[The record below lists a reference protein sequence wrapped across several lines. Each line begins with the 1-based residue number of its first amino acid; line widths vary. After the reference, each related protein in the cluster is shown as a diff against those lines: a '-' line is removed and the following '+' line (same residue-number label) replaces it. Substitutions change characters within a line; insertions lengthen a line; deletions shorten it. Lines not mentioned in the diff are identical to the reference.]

1 MDQITFNPIIPI
13 WLMAIICVALLVIK
27 RKGVMPY
34 VRQVLIVLILFA
46 INLRPMYISDEI
58 KVIRQKLN
66 CYCIIVLD
74 DTLSMNA
81 EDVPGFEE
89 DRPRTRMDQAKEDI
103 DYITKNLVG
112 AKFCIIDFNNDVNL
126 ICPFTDDNKYIK
138 DSVDAIKPIVDYH
151 ATGTNINC
159 CKKLLGQ
166 MINDAKL
173 MNDGHVVVFFLS
185 DGENTDDH
193 RLDNFSDIAQGIEG
207 GAVMGY
213 GTTKGGQMRYYD
225 ELHDETVIV
234 QDKRD
239 YPYQPAVSKID
250 EKNLKSLSLDLG
262 IEYIHMDESE
272 DLDGTFENIMK
283 LLEAETE
290 ETTEYGYADI
300 YFWFVIP
307 LAALVAYEFISVKR
321 RA

>member
-225 ELHDETVIV
+225 ELHDETVVV

>member
-1 MDQITFNPIIPI
+1 
-13 WLMAIICVALLVIK
+13 
-27 RKGVMPY
+27 MPY
-34 VRQVLIVLILFA
+34 IRQILMVILLFA
-46 INLRPMYISDEI
+46 INLRPMYISSEI

-74 DTLSMNA
+74 DTLSMMA
-81 EDVPGFEE
+81 DDVDDYVGDKPK
-89 DRPRTRMDQAKEDI
+89 TRMDRAKEDI

-112 AKFCIIDFNNDVNL
+112 AKFCIVDFNNDANL

-138 DSVDAIKPIVDYH
+138 DSVDAIYPLVDYH
-151 ATGTNINC
+151 ATGTNLNC

-173 MNDGHVVVFFLS
+173 LNDGHVVVYFLS

-193 RLDNFSDIAQGIEG
+193 RLDNFSDIAEGIEG
-207 GAVMGY
+207 GAILGY
-213 GTTKGGQMRYYD
+213 GTAKGGQMTYHD
-225 ELHDETVIV
+225 DLHNEDVLVE
-234 QDKRD
+234 DKRD
-239 YPYQPAVSKID
+239 YPYKPAVSKID

-272 DLDGTFENIMK
+272 DLDENLEKVMK
-283 LLEAETE
+283 LLDAETE
-290 ETTEYGYADI
+290 ETKEYGYADL

-307 LAALVAYEFISVKR
+307 LAALVVYEFISVKR
-321 RA
+321 RT

>member
-1 MDQITFNPIIPI
+1 
-13 WLMAIICVALLVIK
+13 
-27 RKGVMPY
+27 MPY
-34 VRQVLIVLILFA
+34 IRQILMVILLFA
-46 INLRPMYISDEI
+46 INLRPMYISSEI

-74 DTLSMNA
+74 DTLSMMADDYDGADGNN
-81 EDVPGFEE
+81 
-89 DRPRTRMDQAKEDI
+89 TRMDAAKADI

-112 AKFCIIDFNNDVNL
+112 AKFCIIDFNNDANL

-138 DSVDAIKPIVDYH
+138 DSVDAIYPLVDYH
-151 ATGTNINC
+151 ATGTNLNC

-173 MNDGHVVVFFLS
+173 LNDGHVVVYFLS

-193 RLDNFSDIAQGIEG
+193 RLDNFSDIAEGIEG
-207 GAVMGY
+207 GAILGY
-213 GTTKGGQMRYYD
+213 GTAKGGQMTYHD
-225 ELHDETVIV
+225 DLHNEDVLVE
-234 QDKRD
+234 DKRD
-239 YPYQPAVSKID
+239 YPYKPAVSKID

-272 DLDGTFENIMK
+272 DLDENLEKVMK
-283 LLEAETE
+283 LLDAETE
-290 ETTEYGYADI
+290 ETKEYGYADL

-307 LAALVAYEFISVKR
+307 LAALVVYEFISVKR
-321 RA
+321 RT

>member
-1 MDQITFNPIIPI
+1 
-13 WLMAIICVALLVIK
+13 MAIICVALLVIK

-46 INLRPMYISDEI
+46 INLRPMYISDEV

-126 ICPFTDDNKYIK
+126 ICPFTDDNKFIK
-138 DSVDAIKPIVDYH
+138 DSVDAIKPLVDYH

-225 ELHDETVIV
+225 ELHDEEVIV

-272 DLDGTFENIMK
+272 DLDETFENIMK

>member
-1 MDQITFNPIIPI
+1 
-13 WLMAIICVALLVIK
+13 
-27 RKGVMPY
+27 MPY
-34 VRQVLIVLILFA
+34 IRQILMVILLFA
-46 INLRPMYISDEI
+46 INLRPMYISSEI

-74 DTLSMNA
+74 DTLSMMA
-81 EDVPGFEE
+81 DDVDDYVGDKPK
-89 DRPRTRMDQAKEDI
+89 TRMDRAKEDI

-112 AKFCIIDFNNDVNL
+112 AKFCIIDFNNDANL

-138 DSVDAIKPIVDYH
+138 DSVDAIYPLVDYH
-151 ATGTNINC
+151 ATGTNLNC

-173 MNDGHVVVFFLS
+173 LNDGHVVVYFLS

-193 RLDNFSDIAQGIEG
+193 RLDNFSDIAEGIEG
-207 GAVMGY
+207 GAILGY
-213 GTTKGGQMRYYD
+213 GTAKGGQMTYHD
-225 ELHDETVIV
+225 DLHNEDVLVE
-234 QDKRD
+234 DKRD
-239 YPYQPAVSKID
+239 YPYKPAVSKID

-272 DLDGTFENIMK
+272 DLDENLENVMK
-283 LLEAETE
+283 LLDAETE
-290 ETTEYGYADI
+290 ETKEYGYADL

-307 LAALVAYEFISVKR
+307 LAALVVYEFISVKR
-321 RA
+321 RT

>member
-1 MDQITFNPIIPI
+1 
-13 WLMAIICVALLVIK
+13 MAIICVALLVIK

-213 GTTKGGQMRYYD
+213 GTTKGGQMRYFD
-225 ELHDETVIV
+225 ELHNEEVIV

-272 DLDGTFENIMK
+272 DLDETFENIMK